1 MLLFFAIKNVDSLRY
16 LGVSYLTE
24 KILNVGVRNILFSSM
39 LQREES
45 VTILGSVKRNVSE
58 YFPAS

>member
-1 MLLFFAIKNVDSLRY
+1 MDSLRY

-45 VTILGSVKRNVSE
+45 VTVLGAVKRNVSE